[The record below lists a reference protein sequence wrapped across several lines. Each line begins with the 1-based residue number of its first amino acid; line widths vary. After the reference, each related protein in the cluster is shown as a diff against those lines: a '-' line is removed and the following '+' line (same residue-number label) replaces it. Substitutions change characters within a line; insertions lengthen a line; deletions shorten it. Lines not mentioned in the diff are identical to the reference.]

1 MKYLSITKYLYL
13 GIGLIMFYDAFTK
26 WNSKS
31 DEFWLS
37 VILGGTAVF
46 MFFFRNK
53 FGKKFEQNNQNK
65 S

>member
-1 MKYLSITKYLYL
+1 
-13 GIGLIMFYDAFTK
+13 MFYDAFTK